1 MKPIIVTRVAH
12 AGSADHRFMGRGV
25 LTELLGNE
33 TGTGLLALAI
43 LGRRVT
49 ADEKD
54 VLDAMAVALTAADPR
69 IWPLKASRI
78 AASYGEVLAGLAIGQ
93 LAMMG
98 TYTGPRIIG
107 AAAEH
112 LSRLRLALGEDTTE
126 QLAAL
131 RIAEHMATGERFAG
145 YGIPMRE
152 HDERFL
158 ALRAHMNR
166 IGRDGLPHWRTQ
178 EALSA
183 AMVRERKLAPNIG
196 IGLAAGLLD
205 LGASPAQAG
214 ALSIGL
220 IQHDF
225 AANAFEAAQ
234 QRSSAMQQL
243 PDDCVDYVG
252 PPPRLSPRADGRGTR

>member
-1 MKPIIVTRVAH
+1 LKPIIVTRVAH
-12 AGSADHRFMGRGV
+12 AGSDDHRFMGVGA
-25 LTELLGNE
+25 LSELLGTE
-33 TGTGLLALAI
+33 TETGLLALAI
-43 LGRRVT
+43 LGRRVSPV
-49 ADEKD
+49 EKD
-54 VLDAMAVALTAADPR
+54 ALDAMAVSLTAADPR

-78 AASYGEVLAGLAIGQ
+78 GASYGEVLVGLAVGQ

-112 LSRLRLALGEDTTE
+112 LARLRRALGVDTAE
-126 QLAAL
+126 RIVAA
-131 RIAEHMATGERFAG
+131 RIAEHMTTQERFAG

-158 ALRAHMNR
+158 ALRGYMER
-166 IGRDGLPHWRTQ
+166 TRRDRLPHWQAQ

-205 LGASPAQAG
+205 LGATPAQAG
-214 ALSIGL
+214 ALAIGL

-243 PDDCVDYVG
+243 PEDCVDYVG
-252 PPPRLSPRADGRGTR
+252 PPPRSSPRSGR